1 MQLVTWNDYEEGTEI
16 ESGIDNC
23 VSVSAAM
30 AGNSLQ
36 WKIAGSEDT
45 IDHYRVYVSSDGQN
59 LMPLGGP
66 DRGHVCPRSVRVF
79 AGRGELQIVCAGHRK
94 TEPEKPDFRS
104 RTLCTTMRRNFTT
117 VRRPAGRHSRHA
129 SGDFATAASVRFG
142 NFAERLTIVGHDR
155 GRTVGKS
162 PDHGNRTIKVRRPH
176 RALLFR
182 SPGCDVVRLLS
193 VRDYSGGKAATSVL
207 RVSVVRPAHRPGPV
221 PRPPRRGALVGF
233 GLGMVGVL
241 VLGQV
246 DRKRILR
253 GLALS
258 SLIACV
264 LLVSSCAGI
273 PSGAEPA
280 VEIAPG
286 SYTIKVMATSAA
298 SQVSTVGENHH
309 PLGRGRPGQPT
320 GHSGLR
326 LSIAICNA
334 SAICSICNL
343 QICKRR
349 HAISDC

>member
-1 MQLVTWNDYEEGTEI
+1 MDQRCGQTWLQTFAKIYSLYNSTNQLGAMQLVTWNDYEEGTEI

-23 VSVSAAM
+23 VSVSAAL
-30 AGNSLQ
+30 AGSSLQ

-59 LMPLGGP
+59 LMPLADQTVGTYALDLCGYSLATGNYKLFVQAIGKPNLKNQISAPIPYAPQCGGTSSSGP
-66 DRGHVCPRSVRVF
+66 
-79 AGRGELQIVCAGHRK
+79 
-94 TEPEKPDFRS
+94 PEGTPGTPPVTS
-104 RTLCTTMRRNFTT
+104 
-117 VRRPAGRHSRHA
+117 PPPPA
-129 SGDFATAASVRFG
+129 SGSVISLSASPSSVTIADGQSGSPRITVTARSKSAGPIALSCSGLPAAMSCTFSPSVITAA
-142 NFAERLTIVGHDR
+142 
-155 GRTVGKS
+155 
-162 PDHGNRTIKVRRPH
+162 
-176 RALLFR
+176 
-182 SPGCDVVRLLS
+182 
-193 VRDYSGGKAATSVL
+193 GKAATSIL

-298 SQVSTVGENHH
+298 SQVST
-309 PLGRGRPGQPT
+309 
-320 GHSGLR
+320 
-326 LSIAICNA
+326 
-334 SAICSICNL
+334 SARITI
-343 QICKRR
+343 R
-349 HAISDC
+349 